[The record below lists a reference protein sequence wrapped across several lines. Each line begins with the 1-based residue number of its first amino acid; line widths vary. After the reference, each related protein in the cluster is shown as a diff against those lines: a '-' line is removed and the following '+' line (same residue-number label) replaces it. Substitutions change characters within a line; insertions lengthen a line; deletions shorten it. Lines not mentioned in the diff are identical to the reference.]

1 MRDTVK
7 CGQRALWRGPCCR
20 FLVMS
25 LFPSPTLL
33 APAWRVLRTAVR
45 IVGSVVLLAWSLILV
60 AWLVL
65 HWAILPRIED
75 WRPQIER
82 AATRALGAPVQIGR
96 IRVESHGWVPTL
108 ELADVVLRDP
118 QGRESLRLERAV
130 AAVSAAS
137 ALQFQLRFR
146 QLLIDRPTLDVR
158 RDAQGRILVAG
169 LDLAPAPG
177 DDSSSAASDW
187 FFSQSEFVIRDGR
200 LRWVDDL
207 RQAPALELTGVD
219 LIVRNGSLLGSRRH
233 DWRLDATPPA
243 DWGERFTLRGRFHHP
258 LLGSPGDV
266 SRWTGQ
272 AYAELPHADVRRLRE
287 HVDLPFE
294 LSQGQG
300 ALRLWA
306 DVQSGRVV
314 GATADTALTAV
325 NLRLSPQLQ
334 PLALASV
341 RGRVSGQHHAKGYR
355 FSVEGLSFQ
364 ADVDAGA
371 AAATAAAP
379 ADAQVP
385 AAAPRTLDWPASR
398 LSLSWQQLPDQPV
411 TGGELAADTL
421 DLAIL
426 AQLAERLPLGAPVR
440 HLLAELS
447 PQGQVHGLQLGWQG
461 PPDAPTGYRAEGRID
476 GLALASARSDGHPA
490 RPGVRGASLSFS
502 ATHQGGHAQLA
513 ITDGALSFPGVF
525 DDPDIALQRLQARLD
540 WTLDRPRHT
549 PITELAGVALRV
561 TETHFAN
568 ADAEGT
574 LAATWRTGAG
584 AGVGSGARLP
594 GWLDLQGRLTR
605 ADATRTWR
613 YLPTGIPA
621 HVRDYVR
628 RAVMVGSSSGV
639 DFLVKGDLWDFPF
652 GGSANGQFRIASKI
666 ENASFAYVPGEDGQP
681 SPWPAF
687 TQVRGDL
694 IFDRTAMLI
703 RNARARLFGFEL
715 QDVQGGIAD
724 LAHDSVLSLEGA
736 GAGPLADALRF
747 VNATPLGLWTGQA
760 LAGATGTGDAR
771 LKLAVN
777 IPLSHVDQARVQG
790 TVTLQGNDVQITPD
804 TPLLAQARGQVEFS
818 NQGFTVRGGRA
829 RVLGGEA
836 SFEGGTQ
843 KDGQLLFTGQGVATA
858 EGLRRAAEWPALPY
872 LAEQLQGQAAYRLQ
886 LGLVRGHTE
895 LSLTS
900 SLAGMTVNLPA
911 PLDKAVAASPLPLKV
926 DLVLDRATLAAG
938 QVPRDRLTIDLGGV
952 ARAQYLR
959 ELRPDGARVVRGGI
973 GLGTAPP
980 QPVGGVTLA
989 IDQPLI
995 DVDAWQAA
1003 AQSFQMAPGLGSGAS
1018 AQGGYAPTAVSLK
1031 ARELRHEGRTLTAL
1045 KVEASEQAGQWRAQ
1059 AEADQLQGYVEYRP
1073 GAAGAAGRV
1082 FARLGR
1088 LSLPA
1093 SEAEPLASTL
1103 DDKAPPAPAL
1113 DVVVD
1118 DFELRGLKLGRL
1130 EIEASNRLTG
1140 EIREWR
1146 MSRFNLTMPEARLA
1160 ASGSWHGVKGS
1171 VGAGRPRAVM
1181 DFQLDIADSGALLER
1196 LGQHGVVRGGKGRM
1210 EGQVSWAGSPLSPD
1224 FPSMGGQFKIEVHK
1238 GQFLKA
1244 DPGIAKLAGILSLQ
1258 SLPRRL
1264 VLDFRDVFQE
1274 GFAFDVFAGDVR
1286 IQRGVAQTNNL
1297 RLRGVSAAVLMEGSA
1312 DIAHETQSL
1321 RVVVV
1326 PEINAGTASLAY
1338 AAINPAVGL
1347 GTFLA
1352 QMFLRKPMMQAGT
1365 REFLVTGPW
1374 SEPKVEPV
1382 QRKPGDPLPE
1392 LPDMDPVSLLNRSA
1406 PAATP

>member
-1 MRDTVK
+1 
-7 CGQRALWRGPCCR
+7 
-20 FLVMS
+20 MS

-33 APAWRVLRTAVR
+33 APAWRILRTAVR

-108 ELADVVLRDP
+108 ELADVALRDP
-118 QGRESLRLERAV
+118 QGRESLRLARVV

-158 RDAQGRILVAG
+158 RDARGRILVAG

-177 DDSSSAASDW
+177 ESDPSAASDW

-243 DWGERFTLRGRFHHP
+243 AWGERFTVRGRFHHP
-258 LLGSPGDV
+258 LLGRPGDV

-294 LSQGQG
+294 LSQGEG
-300 ALRLWA
+300 ALRVWA
-306 DVQSGRVV
+306 DIQSGRVV

-325 NLRLSPQLQ
+325 NLRLAPQLQ

-355 FSVEGLSFQ
+355 FSVEGLSFRAE
-364 ADVDAGA
+364 ADGGAGPSPDAGGPG
-371 AAATAAAP
+371 TP
-379 ADAQVP
+379 
-385 AAAPRTLDWPASR
+385 DWPASH
-398 LSLSWQQLPDQPV
+398 LSLSWHQLPDQPV
-411 TGGELAADTL
+411 TGGELVADSV

-426 AQLAERLPLGAPVR
+426 ARLAERLPLGAPVR
-440 HLLAELS
+440 QLLADLS
-447 PQGQVHGLQLGWQG
+447 PQGRVQGLRLGWQG
-461 PPDAPTGYRAEGRID
+461 PPDAPTGYRAEGRIE
-476 GLALASARSDGHPA
+476 GLALASAQSAAQPG
-490 RPGVRGASLSFS
+490 RPGVRAASLDFS

-513 ITDGALSFPGVF
+513 IANGALSFPGVF
-525 DDPDIALQRLQARLD
+525 DEPEIALQHLQARLD
-540 WTLDRPRHT
+540 WTLDRPRHA
-549 PITELAGVALRV
+549 PITELAGVELRV

-568 ADAEGT
+568 ADAEGALT
-574 LAATWRTGAG
+574 ATWRTGSSP
-584 AGVGSGARLP
+584 GVGSGARLP
-594 GWLDLQGRLTR
+594 GWLDLQGQLSR

-652 GGSANGQFRIASKI
+652 GAPASGQFRIASKI
-666 ENASFAYVPGEDGQP
+666 DNASFAYVPAEDGQP

-687 TQVRGDL
+687 THVRGDL

-736 GAGPLADALRF
+736 GVGPLADALRF
-747 VNATPLGLWTGQA
+747 VNATPVGNWTGQA
-760 LAGATGTGDAR
+760 LSGATGTGDAR

-777 IPLSHVDQARVQG
+777 IPLSHVDRARVQG

-829 RVLGGEA
+829 RVLGGDA
-836 SFEGGTQ
+836 TFEGGTQ
-843 KDGQLLFTGQGVATA
+843 RDGQLLFTGQGVVTA
-858 EGLRRAAEWPALPY
+858 EGLRRASEWPALPY
-872 LAEQLQGQAAYRLQ
+872 VAEQLQGQAAYRLQ
-886 LGLVRGHTE
+886 LGLVHGHTE

-900 SLAGMTVNLPA
+900 SLTGMTVNLPA
-911 PLDKAVAASPLPLKV
+911 PLDKAVAASSLPLKV

-938 QVPRDRLTIDLGGV
+938 QVPRDRLSIDLGGV

-959 ELRPDGARVVRGGI
+959 ELKPEGARVVRGGI
-973 GLGTAPP
+973 GLGTPP
-980 QPVGGVTLA
+980 PLPAAGVALS
-989 IDQPLI
+989 IDQPVV

-1003 AQSFQMAPGLGSGAS
+1003 AQSFQMTPGLGSSAS
-1018 AQGGYAPTAVSLK
+1018 ATGGYAPTAVSLK

-1045 KVEASEQAGQWRAQ
+1045 KLEATEQAGQWRAQ
-1059 AEADQLQGYVEYRP
+1059 AQADQLNGYVEYRP
-1073 GAAGAAGRV
+1073 GTDGGAGRV

-1088 LSLPA
+1088 LSLPG
-1093 SEAEPLASTL
+1093 SDTEPLASTL

-1113 DVVVD
+1113 DIVVD

-1224 FPSMGGQFKIEVHK
+1224 FPSLGGQFKVEVQK

-1312 DIAHETQSL
+1312 DIAHETQNL

-1365 REFLVTGPW
+1365 REFHVTGPW
-1374 SEPKVEPV
+1374 TEPKVEPV
-1382 QRKPGDPLPE
+1382 QRKPGEPLPE
-1392 LPDMDPVSLLNRSA
+1392 LPDMDPVSLLDRPA
-1406 PAATP
+1406 LAATP